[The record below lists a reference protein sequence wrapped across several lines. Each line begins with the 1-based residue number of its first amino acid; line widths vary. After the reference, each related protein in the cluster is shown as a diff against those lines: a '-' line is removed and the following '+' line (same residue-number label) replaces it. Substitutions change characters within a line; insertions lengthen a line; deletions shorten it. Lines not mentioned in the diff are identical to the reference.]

1 MDERTIPA
9 ISRKETAMPE
19 DTAAVVVTVA
29 FFVVMA
35 AWIPLVMCCEKTMRK
50 LPERERQNERG
61 RVVEMKRPSHAEKGS
76 GYETAVLITMAA
88 AVCSLGLFN

>member
-1 MDERTIPA
+1 MHYSS
-9 ISRKETAMPE
+9 ISRKEIAMSE

-61 RVVEMKRPSHAEKGS
+61 RVVEIKRPSRTKKGS
-76 GYETAVLITMAA
+76 GYETAVLFTIAA
-88 AVCSLGLFN
+88 AVCSLGLLN

>member
-1 MDERTIPA
+1 
-9 ISRKETAMPE
+9 MP
-19 DTAAVVVTVA
+19 DTTAVVVTVA

-35 AWIPLVMCCEKTMRK
+35 AWIPLVKCCEKAMRR

-61 RVVEMKRPSHAEKGS
+61 RVVEMKRPSHIKKGS

-88 AVCSLGLFN
+88 TVCSLGLFN

>member
-1 MDERTIPA
+1 MDQRTIPA
-9 ISRKETAMPE
+9 IRRKETAMS
-19 DTAAVVVTVA
+19 DTTAVVVTVA

-35 AWIPLVMCCEKTMRK
+35 AWIALVKCCERAMRK

-61 RVVEMKRPSHAEKGS
+61 RVVEMKRPNHVKKGS

>member
-1 MDERTIPA
+1 MHYSGIR
-9 ISRKETAMPE
+9 RKETAMSE
-19 DTAAVVVTVA
+19 DTAAVVVTIA

-35 AWIPLVMCCEKTMRK
+35 AWIPLVKCCERAMRK

-61 RVVEMKRPSHAEKGS
+61 RAVEMKRPSHTKKGS

-88 AVCSLGLFN
+88 MVCSLGLFN